1 MPSVGRDNQGR
12 DFLSSPGKLAS
23 DAHSSR
29 GGTVD
34 NRKSEFRK
42 TRHLRPQ
49 VVSSANKTVQR
60 LSLPCSFCCTAQLDG
75 GRFFSRLSSNESLP
89 VRTRCNF
96 VDAVIQRLTHIEE
109 RLCFDES

>member
-1 MPSVGRDNQGR
+1 MRLGSEGCPLEVII
-12 DFLSSPGKLAS
+12 SPGKLAS

-42 TRHLRPQ
+42 PRHLRPQ

-60 LSLPCSFCCTAQLDG
+60 LSLPCGFCCTAQLDG
-75 GRFFSRLSSNESLP
+75 GRFFSTLSSNESLP
-89 VRTRCNF
+89 VRTKCNF